1 MSSLPKLA
9 KRKSLGRRNLWF
21 ERVMAIAASVN
32 LGLVLFDLSYIP
44 WHDFWLHRTIQVLD
58 LKLQLPLPPIT
69 PWYDQNIKGIEP
81 HRDTQ
86 AYLNTVD
93 RLEAQ
98 LNTPNA
104 LQSPQVEQ
112 LLQQLGNLSE
122 DMIKTDPFRVVNKS
136 GTLEKIKDRMRDRL
150 KNNSATKA
158 FKTFWSP
165 AYLSQ
170 AGWQQEL
177 KFFDNKIRPL
187 IETNYYRHI
196 GENGEFIDLFFWKL
210 DIGFALVFGIEFLL
224 RTFYISRQHAG
235 IKWTDAMLWRWYD
248 LLLIVPIYW
257 IFPLLGLLRV
267 IPVII
272 RLDQAKLINLER
284 IQEQINRGIVAN
296 FAEEI
301 TEVVVVQVINQM
313 QGSIKRGEVSRWLTQ
328 SGNRPYIDLNN
339 VNEVE
344 AIAEILTKLL
354 VYRIIPK
361 IQPDVEAI
369 LRHNIE
375 SILNKLPAYQSFQSI
390 PGLGTVPA
398 QLTEKLVRDLSAA
411 VYEALTA
418 GIEDPVGTKLSAQL
432 VQHVGEAI
440 AHEAKNQHT
449 LERIQTLLLDMLEEI
464 KINYVERLS
473 EEDVEAVLEQ
483 TRQLRQMAHSDNDK
497 QIVPTKRL

>member
-21 ERVMAIAASVN
+21 ERLMAIAASVN
-32 LGLVLFDLSYIP
+32 LGLVLFDLSYVP
-44 WHDFWLHRTIQVLD
+44 WRDFWLHGTIQVLD
-58 LKLQLPLPPIT
+58 LKLQIPLPPIT
-69 PWYDQNIKGIEP
+69 QWYDPIKGIEP
-81 HRDTQ
+81 NRETT
-86 AYLNTVD
+86 AYLEKVAQ
-93 RLEAQ
+93 LKAQ
-98 LNTPNA
+98 LNNPNG
-104 LQSPQVEQ
+104 LQSPQVATS
-112 LLQQLGNLSE
+112 LQQLRRLSNE
-122 DMIKTDPFRVVNKS
+122 MIDTNPFQTANKS
-136 GTLEKIKDRMRDRL
+136 GTLEKIKNRMRDRL
-150 KNNSATKA
+150 KQDSARA
-158 FKTFWSP
+158 SFNTFWTQ

-170 AGWQQEL
+170 AGWQKEL
-177 KFFDNKIRPL
+177 GFFDNNIRPL

-196 GENGEFIDLFFWKL
+196 GENGEFVELFFWQIDKWFFL
-210 DIGFALVFGIEFLL
+210 LFSLEFLA
-224 RTFYISRQHAG
+224 RTFYISRRHTG
-235 IKWTDAMLWRWYD
+235 VTWTDAMLWRWYD
-248 LLLIVPIYW
+248 LLLILPVYW
-257 IFPLLGLLRV
+257 ILPLFGLLRA
-267 IPVII
+267 IPVLI

-284 IQEQINRGIVAN
+284 VHDQINRGIVAN

-301 TEVVVVQVINQM
+301 TEVVVVQVINQV

-328 SGNRPYIDLNN
+328 SENRPYIDLNN

-375 SILNKLPAYQSFQSI
+375 SILHKLPAYQSFQSI

-398 QLTEKLVRDLSAA
+398 QLTEKLVADLSAA

-432 VQHVGEAI
+432 VQHFGEAI

-497 QIVPTKRL
+497 QIVPSKVL

>member
-1 MSSLPKLA
+1 
-9 KRKSLGRRNLWF
+9 
-21 ERVMAIAASVN
+21 
-32 LGLVLFDLSYIP
+32 
-44 WHDFWLHRTIQVLD
+44 
-58 LKLQLPLPPIT
+58 
-69 PWYDQNIKGIEP
+69 
-81 HRDTQ
+81 
-86 AYLNTVD
+86 
-93 RLEAQ
+93 
-98 LNTPNA
+98 
-104 LQSPQVEQ
+104 
-112 LLQQLGNLSE
+112 
-122 DMIKTDPFRVVNKS
+122 
-136 GTLEKIKDRMRDRL
+136 
-150 KNNSATKA
+150 
-158 FKTFWSP
+158 
-165 AYLSQ
+165 
-170 AGWQQEL
+170 
-177 KFFDNKIRPL
+177 
-187 IETNYYRHI
+187 
-196 GENGEFIDLFFWKL
+196 
-210 DIGFALVFGIEFLL
+210 LL
-224 RTFYISRQHAG
+224 RA
-235 IKWTDAMLWRWYD
+235 
-248 LLLIVPIYW
+248 
-257 IFPLLGLLRV
+257 
-267 IPVII
+267 IPVLI

-284 IQEQINRGIVAN
+284 VHDQINRGIVAN

-301 TEVVVVQVINQM
+301 TEVVVVQVINQV

-328 SGNRPYIDLNN
+328 SENRPYIDLNN

-398 QLTEKLVRDLSAA
+398 QLTEKLVADLSAA
-411 VYEALTA
+411 VYEALTT

-432 VQHVGEAI
+432 VQHFGEAI

-497 QIVPTKRL
+497 QIVPSKVL